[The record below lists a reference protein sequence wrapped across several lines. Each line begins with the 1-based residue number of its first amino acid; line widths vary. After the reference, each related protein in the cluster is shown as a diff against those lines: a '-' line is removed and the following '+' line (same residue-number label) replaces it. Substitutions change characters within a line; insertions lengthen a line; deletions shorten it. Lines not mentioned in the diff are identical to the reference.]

1 MNTLSLST
9 CLKQL
14 SELVHGGAE
23 NCPNQPHLQT
33 LLQQLSSLSHHS
45 TLKIE
50 QLQNELKT
58 AKKASKTLKKENS
71 SLKAT
76 VLNLK
81 SDLEMMD
88 IKNKKLYQD
97 LAKFQQPQYKQERK
111 ENRKG

>member
-14 SELVHGGAE
+14 SEFVHGGAE
-23 NCPNQPHLQT
+23 NCPNQPHLQS
-33 LLQQLSSLSHHS
+33 LLQQLSTLSQHS

-50 QLQNELKT
+50 QLQNDLKN
-58 AKKASKTLKKENS
+58 AKKQSKSLKKENS

-76 VLNLK
+76 VSNLK

-88 IKNKKLYQD
+88 IKNKKLHHD